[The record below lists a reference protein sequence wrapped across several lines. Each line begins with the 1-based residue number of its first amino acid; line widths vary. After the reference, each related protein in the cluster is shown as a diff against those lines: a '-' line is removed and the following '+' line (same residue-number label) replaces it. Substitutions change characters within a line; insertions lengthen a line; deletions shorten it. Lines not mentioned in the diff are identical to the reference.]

1 MTRNA
6 QTVQVEKNIVRHV
19 DFVSYA
25 TALSAMNKLV
35 LKFNPTLKSILKV
48 EELFRENIEFDSKSQ
63 LLRKMGGS
71 MKAAV
76 LNVILTRLV
85 IEKKITINDD
95 NSLTWIYAEDNT
107 KLKKSWTKAKP
118 L

>member
-1 MTRNA
+1 MTRNV

-25 TALSAMNKLV
+25 EVLGVINKLV

-63 LLRKMGGS
+63 LLRKMNGS

-76 LNVILTRLV
+76 LNVILTRFLMDN
-85 IEKKITINDD
+85 KIIINDD
-95 NSLTWIYAEDNT
+95 KSLTWIYAEDNK
-107 KLKKSWTKAKP
+107 KLKKSWKNAKT